1 MRDDYPGQKLC
12 IFISKNDTYEGIVL
26 YELLLE
32 IAFNSR
38 LSGGTVTIGDKGFF
52 GAHDESTKLKIL
64 RSSENV
70 PVVLEFQGRSNR
82 IERFIQRVQP
92 MIREGLMTTTDVQIT
107 KIYSMD
113 EADPAIIEEEN
124 EHQSKMFEQEVEEV
138 AETEPPST
146 NEEFQMDDDGSIG
159 PDSSQPDN
167 PPSYSEDQAY
177 SQEEI
182 PEFDESMMPEKEV
195 EEEEQVLQL
204 ADQSETLSEDD
215 ITAGFESGDS
225 NEAAEPELE
234 EPEVAETVVPE
245 GEGEAFEELFEESNE
260 NYEENFEAL
269 LKEASGSKASD
280 SNTDT
285 SKTEPLDKDKV
296 DLPKDDTGNSD
307 TDDSKRDDKHHTKD
321 DVINYFSSLFKS
333 D

>member
-1 MRDDYPGQKLC
+1 MRDDYSGQKLC

-38 LSGGTVTIGDKGFF
+38 LSGGTVTIGDRGFL

-64 RSSENV
+64 RSSENA
-70 PVVLEFQGRSNR
+70 PVVLEFQGRPNR
-82 IERFIQRVQP
+82 IKRYIQRIQP
-92 MIREGLMTTTDVQIT
+92 MIKEGLMTTTDVQIT
-107 KIYSMD
+107 KIYSVE

-146 NEEFQMDDDGSIG
+146 NEEFQMDDGSIG
-159 PDSSQPDN
+159 PDSSQPHN
-167 PPSYSEDQAY
+167 PPSYSEDQAH
-177 SQEEI
+177 SQEKI
-182 PEFDESMMPEKEV
+182 PEFDESMMPEKEA

-204 ADQSETLSEDD
+204 ADLSETLPEDD
-215 ITAGFESGDS
+215 ETAGFESGDS

-234 EPEVAETVVPE
+234 EPEVAETVFPE
-245 GEGEAFEELFEESNE
+245 GEGEEFEELFEESNE
-260 NYEENFEAL
+260 KYEENFEAL
-269 LKEASGSKASD
+269 LKEAGGSKTSD

-285 SKTEPLDKDKV
+285 PKTESLDKDKV